1 MNAYVVVLA
10 GFGVV
15 VLLTAWLP
23 MILKELPL
31 SLPIF
36 CVALGALI
44 FAFPDLP
51 GIIPHPSEELA
62 IVEHLSEFVVI
73 ISLMGAGLKIDRP
86 FGWRRWRLTW
96 RLLGISM
103 PLTIL
108 GLAWLGQNLLG
119 LSLAAAVL
127 LAAALAPTDPV
138 LASDVQVGPPGDEE
152 EDEVRF
158 TLTSEAGLNDGLAFP
173 FVLLAIAFAQEGGLT
188 SLAEWFAYA
197 VVWKIAAGVGMGYL
211 VGRALGWLTFH
222 LPNRAKLSR
231 TGAGFVALGITCV
244 AYGLTEMVKGYGFLA
259 VFVAALALRATE
271 PEHDYHQKLH
281 DFAEELERLMMMVLL
296 VLLGGATT
304 GGNLL
309 AALTW
314 QAAAFGL
321 LALFVVRPLAGWI
334 GLIGT
339 DPPPGEKAAISFFG
353 IRGIGSIYYL
363 AYALQHAKFD
373 NGHLLWST
381 AGFIILVSI
390 VLHGITVTPTMR
402 RLDYRR
408 KLAITADG

>member
-1 MNAYVVVLA
+1 MNAYIIVLA

-23 MILKELPL
+23 MVLKELPL

-51 GIIPHPSEELA
+51 GIMPHPSEELA
-62 IVEHLSEFVVI
+62 LVERLSEFVVI
-73 ISLMGAGLKIDRP
+73 IALMGAGLKIDRP
-86 FGWRRWRLTW
+86 FGWKRWRLTW

-108 GLAWLGQNLLG
+108 GLVWLGESLLG

-127 LAAALAPTDPV
+127 LAGTLAPTDPV
-138 LASDVQVGPPGDEE
+138 LASDVQVGPPMGRE

-173 FVLLAIAFAQEGGLT
+173 FVLLAIVIAQDVSLT
-188 SLAEWFAYA
+188 EWFAYA
-197 VVWKIAAGVGMGYL
+197 VVWKILVGTGMGYL
-211 VGRALGWLTFH
+211 VGRVLGWLTFH

-271 PEHDYHQKLH
+271 PEHEYHQKLH

-296 VLLGGATT
+296 VLLGGALT
-304 GGNLL
+304 GGQLL
-309 AALTW
+309 GALTW

-321 LALFVVRPLAGWI
+321 LAIFVVRPLAGWI

-339 DPPPGEKAAISFFG
+339 HPPPGEKAAISFFG

-363 AYALQHAKFD
+363 AYALQHGTFD
-373 NGHLLWST
+373 NVPLLWST
-381 AGFIILVSI
+381 TGFIILVSI

-402 RLDYRR
+402 RLDLRR
-408 KLAITADG
+408 KLAERTAARA

>member
-296 VLLGGATT
+296 VLLGGAMT

-314 QAAAFGL
+314 QAVAFGL

-339 DPPPGEKAAISFFG
+339 DPPFGEKAAISFFG

-373 NGHLLWST
+373 IGHLLWST